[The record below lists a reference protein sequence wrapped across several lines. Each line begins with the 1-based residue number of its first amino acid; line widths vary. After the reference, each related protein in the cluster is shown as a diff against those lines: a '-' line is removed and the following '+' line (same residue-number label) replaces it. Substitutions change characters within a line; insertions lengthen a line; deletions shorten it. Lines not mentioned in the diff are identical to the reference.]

1 MRQLD
6 GRKRAV
12 GEPPQQFV
20 PRAEMM
26 QHRHRVDADP
36 YAELAHGEADLA
48 VARQHVERGVE
59 KCVPVEAPPS
69 AGAGGRF
76 ARRFR

>member
-1 MRQLD
+1 MTEIAQYRTFNERRSAQSKVRRAAWLD
-6 GRKRAV
+6 S
-12 GEPPQQFV
+12 FI
-20 PRAEMM
+20 
-26 QHRHRVDADP
+26 ADP
-36 YAELAHGEADLA
+36 YADLAHGEADLA